1 MSKAR
6 ILLLGFRSRIFP
18 MMQKSQT
25 IDLLRRKPR
34 QARAQDTV
42 EVIFEATARILRRK
56 GRAALNTNY
65 IAECAGIS
73 VGTLYQY
80 FPDKESIL
88 VAMARRE
95 LAADQAAVVKAMS
108 EPVEAADADL
118 VRRAIRALISRLRR
132 NREVRRIAIE
142 TLMSEGH
149 GDELASSVQQV
160 AQMVG
165 AKSDRFLPGRAEPV
179 SPISLFVIT
188 RAISGV
194 MRSASQEQS
203 PLLDSQEFEDELVHL
218 VKSYFGASS

>member
-1 MSKAR
+1 
-6 ILLLGFRSRIFP
+6 
-18 MMQKSQT
+18 MQHKSQT
-25 IDLLRRKPR
+25 LDLVRRKPK

-42 EVIFEATARILRRK
+42 EVIFEATAQILRRK

-65 IAECAGIS
+65 IAECAGVS

-88 VAMARRE
+88 VAIARRE
-95 LAADQAAVVKAMS
+95 IAADEAAVIKAMS
-108 EPVEAADADL
+108 DTETGEADL
-118 VRRAIRALISRLRR
+118 VRLAIRALIARFRR
-132 NREVRRIAIE
+132 TREIRRIAME
-142 TLMSEGH
+142 TLFSEGY
-149 GDELASSVQQV
+149 GNELASSVQKV

-194 MRSASQEQS
+194 MRAASQEQS

-218 VKSYFGASS
+218 VQAYFGRSP